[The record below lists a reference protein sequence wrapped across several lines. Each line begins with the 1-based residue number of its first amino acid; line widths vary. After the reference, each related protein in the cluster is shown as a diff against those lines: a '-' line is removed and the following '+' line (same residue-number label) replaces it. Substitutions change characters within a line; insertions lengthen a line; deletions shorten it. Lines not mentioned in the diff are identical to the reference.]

1 MNYIAR
7 GAGSLYYLKFSRT
20 GLIFIHFYDLPPQC
34 LYRILKRDEKYL
46 STENQSQE
54 ESGRRR

>member
-20 GLIFIHFYDLPPQC
+20 GLIFIHFYVTMTSH
-34 LYRILKRDEKYL
+34 L
-46 STENQSQE
+46 SVYIVF
-54 ESGRRR
+54 